1 MVISIASDHGG
12 YLCKQEIIKYL
23 GELGHEV
30 IDCGTN
36 SLDSCDYPDFAK
48 KAANL
53 VADKT
58 AERGIVICTTGEGVA
73 ITVNKIKGIRCGI
86 CYNDEVS
93 YLIRAHNDC
102 NMAAFGAKFFSVD
115 DIKRWISIFLTT
127 EFEGGRHIARVKKI
141 GE

>member
-1 MVISIASDHGG
+1 MVISVASDHGG

-23 GELGHEV
+23 VELGHEV

-53 VADKT
+53 VANKT
-58 AERGIVICTTGEGVA
+58 AQRGIVICTTGEGVA

-102 NMAAFGAKFFSVD
+102 NMVAFGAKFFSIV

-141 GE
+141 EE

>member
-23 GELGHEV
+23 SELGHEV

-73 ITVNKIKGIRCGI
+73 ITVNKIKGIRCGL

-93 YLIRAHNDC
+93 HLIRAHNDC